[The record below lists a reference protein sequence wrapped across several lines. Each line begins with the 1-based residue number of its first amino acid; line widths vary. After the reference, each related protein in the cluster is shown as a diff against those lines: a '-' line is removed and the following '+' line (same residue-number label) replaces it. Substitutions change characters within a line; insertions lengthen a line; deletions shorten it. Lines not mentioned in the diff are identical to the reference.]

1 MVLAADLG
9 TSSLKA
15 GLLNAD
21 GNLIANVVVPYRIT
35 PRIGKEFSFHA
46 QEWEYAFG
54 RALDLLPSRPLSA
67 LALSGN
73 GPTLLAC
80 DDQGEPLGEVD
91 LWFHRKSIRRK
102 GQRSFYLPKAKWLM
116 ENDNGTWERTRI
128 LFSCPEW
135 LQFRLTGS
143 KTMTLPHDS
152 FRPYIWDDEQLES
165 YGLNRSLFPEMV
177 RMGDIVGRID
187 SAASVRYGLLS
198 GLPVVAV
205 GSDFMASLLGS
216 GAVEPGTVCD
226 RAGTSEAINYCAV
239 RPSGDSRLR
248 DLPHAVEPYW
258 NVAAI
263 LSSTGSVLEWYRHL
277 TGLERVGYG
286 DILDEISRIPA
297 ARPAPLFFP
306 GIRGDALWEFGDGS
320 FHHLEPGHGRAEM
333 GRAVLEA
340 IGFAVRRG
348 IELLEG
354 AGMGVDEMRV
364 IGGQARGK
372 IWNQMKADISGKRL
386 LTMKIEDAELAGCA
400 CCAAAALGRVTTPK
414 EAIGTY
420 VRFQSVFEPARER
433 VSFYDEA
440 YERYRESAEAL
451 LGLG

>member
-15 GLLNAD
+15 GLLSED
-21 GNLIANVVVPYRIT
+21 GDLIAKATVPYRVV
-35 PRIGKEFSFHA
+35 PRIGKKFSFYA
-46 QEWEYAFG
+46 QEWECAFG
-54 RALDLLPSRPLSA
+54 KALKSLPSCPLSA

-80 DDQGEPLGEVD
+80 DARGEPLGEVD
-91 LWFHRKSIRRK
+91 LWFSQSSIRRK
-102 GQRSFYLPKAKWLM
+102 DQKSFYLPKAKWIM
-116 ENDNGTWERTRI
+116 ENNVREKTRI

-165 YGLNRSLFPEMV
+165 YELNRSLFPEMV
-177 RMGDIVGRID
+177 RMGEIAGRID
-187 SAASVRYGLLS
+187 GAASVRYGLAP

-226 RAGTSEAINYCAV
+226 RAGTSEGINYCAV
-239 RPSGDSRLR
+239 RPSGDFRLR

-263 LSSTGSVLEWYRHL
+263 LSSTGSVLDWYRHL
-277 TGLERVGYG
+277 TGQEQVNYG
-286 DILDEISRIPA
+286 DMLDEINCVPP

-306 GIRGDALWEFGDGS
+306 GTRDDTLWEFGNGS

-354 AGMGVDEMRV
+354 VGMEVKEMR
-364 IGGQARGK
+364 ITGGQTRGK

-386 LTMKIEDAELAGCA
+386 LTMKTEDAELAGCA
-400 CCAAAALGRVTTPK
+400 CCASVALGRSATPK
-414 EAIGTY
+414 EASSIY
-420 VRFQSVFEPARER
+420 AKPQSVFEPVEER
-433 VSFYDEA
+433 VSFYNEV
-440 YERYRESAEAL
+440 YERYRESAEVL
-451 LGLG
+451 LG

>member
-21 GNLIANVVVPYRIT
+21 GELIAKVAVPYRMV
-35 PRIGKEFSFHA
+35 PRVGEEFSFYA

-54 RALDLLPSRPLSA
+54 RALKLLPGCSLSA
-67 LALSGN
+67 LAFSGN

-80 DDQGEPLGEVD
+80 DDQGEPLGEVN
-91 LWFHRKSIRRK
+91 LWFRQRLIRKK
-102 GQRSFYLPKAKWLM
+102 GQSSFYLPKAKWLM
-116 ENDNGTWERTRI
+116 ENDNGTWEKTRI

-143 KTMTLPHDS
+143 KTMTFPNNS
-152 FRPYIWDDEQLES
+152 FRPYIWDDEQIEV
-165 YGLNRSLFPEMV
+165 YGLDRSLFPEMV
-177 RMGDIVGRID
+177 EMGDIAGRID
-187 SAASVRYGLLS
+187 SVASVRYGLAM

-205 GSDFMASLLGS
+205 GSDFMASLLGT
-216 GAVEPGTVCD
+216 GALEPGTVCD
-226 RAGTSEAINYCAV
+226 RAGTSEGINYCAV
-239 RPSGDSRLR
+239 RPSGDDRLR

-277 TGLERVGYG
+277 TGQEQVSYG
-286 DILDEISRIPA
+286 DILDEINCVPP

-306 GIRGDALWEFGDGS
+306 GTRDDTLWEFGGGS

-348 IELLEG
+348 IELLEEV
-354 AGMGVDEMRV
+354 GMKVNEMR
-364 IGGQARGK
+364 ITGGQARGK
-372 IWNQMKADISGKRL
+372 VWNQMKADISGRRL

-400 CCAAAALGRVTTPK
+400 CCAAAALGRADAPK
-414 EAIGTY
+414 EASSIY
-420 VRFQSVFEPARER
+420 VKIQSVFEPDRER
-433 VSFYDEA
+433 ISFYNEA
-440 YERYRESAEAL
+440 YERYRESAETL
-451 LGLG
+451 LG